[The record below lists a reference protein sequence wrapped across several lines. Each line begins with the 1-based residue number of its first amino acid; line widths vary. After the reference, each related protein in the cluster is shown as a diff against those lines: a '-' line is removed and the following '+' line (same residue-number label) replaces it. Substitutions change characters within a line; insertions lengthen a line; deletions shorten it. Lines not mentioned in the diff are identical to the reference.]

1 MPGRPGAVAV
11 LRAWEDLDR
20 GDHPEGLFWHEEPA
34 TLLAIAL
41 PLLGREPLFA
51 LSNEESP
58 EGFAVEAVYG
68 EQGSQ
73 VAGWL
78 RSHEPRVIDTLH
90 VLEGIVRSPAMFAAL
105 LDAAG
110 PGAEAQVGRILARK
124 I

>member
-1 MPGRPGAVAV
+1 V

-20 GDHPEGLFWHEEPA
+20 GDRPEGLFWHEETA
-34 TLLAIAL
+34 ALLALAL

-51 LSNEESP
+51 LATEEGP

-78 RSHEPRVIDTLH
+78 RNHEPRVIDTLH
-90 VLEGIVRSPAMFAAL
+90 VLEGIVRSPAAL
-105 LDAAG
+105 ATLLELG
-110 PGAEAQVGRILARK
+110 GSGALEQVGRILARWMEGK
-124 I
+124 SGE